1 MSNLVNFLKN
11 MGQDAD
17 LRERYVQDPDGTMA
31 AEGLTAEE
39 AEAVKTGDVDKIRE
53 LAGSDANNLGFI
65 FCFMFSND

>member
-17 LRERYVQDPDGTMA
+17 LRERYIQDPDGTMA

-39 AEAVKTGDVDKIRE
+39 AEAVKTGDLDKIRE
-53 LAGSDANNLGFI
+53 LAGDERENLGFM
-65 FCFMFSND
+65 FCFMFSSN

>member
-31 AEGLTAEE
+31 TEGLTAEE
-39 AEAVKTGDVDKIRE
+39 AEAVKNGDLDKIRE
-53 LAGSDANNLGFI
+53 LAGSHAENLGFI